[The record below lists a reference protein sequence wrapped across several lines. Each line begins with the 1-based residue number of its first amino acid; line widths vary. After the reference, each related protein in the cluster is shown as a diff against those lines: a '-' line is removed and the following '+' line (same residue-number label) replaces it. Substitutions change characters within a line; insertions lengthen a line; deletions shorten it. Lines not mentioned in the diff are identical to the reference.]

1 MGIEVHAFKMM
12 QAKFDRVTNK
22 MEKVLTLGRQQLH
35 IDLSK
40 ETGFKD
46 YSYGDYCE
54 KMLLEKFG
62 ATTVDSIDNS
72 DYEGA
77 SIIFDLSSN
86 ENTNNINY
94 FDTILDFGT
103 LEHIF
108 NFPNALQ
115 NIFQRSKVGTRIMHV
130 LPANNICGHGFWQFS
145 PELFFSLY
153 SIKNGFIDTS
163 VYLAEAFDKRRCYK
177 VNPLDGRQRINI
189 KSESEVFV
197 VVFTT
202 VNRLNIKVD
211 DLEVMQRDY
220 EYAWDGEEHSEE
232 TKLNQQK
239 TKFFR
244 SISFVKRFK
253 LIFSIFL
260 VIFRKIFK
268 KDEAISPSNKFLSE
282 HKYVRK

>member
-1 MGIEVHAFKMM
+1 
-12 QAKFDRVTNK
+12 
-22 MEKVLTLGRQQLH
+22 
-35 IDLSK
+35 
-40 ETGFKD
+40 
-46 YSYGDYCE
+46 
-54 KMLLEKFG
+54 
-62 ATTVDSIDNS
+62 
-72 DYEGA
+72 
-77 SIIFDLSSN
+77 
-86 ENTNNINY
+86 
-94 FDTILDFGT
+94 
-103 LEHIF
+103 
-108 NFPNALQ
+108 
-115 NIFQRSKVGTRIMHV
+115 V

-163 VYLAEAFDKRRCYK
+163 VYLAEAFDKSRCYK

-197 VVFTT
+197 IVFTT
-202 VNRLNIKVD
+202 VNRLNIKVN

-244 SISFVKRFK
+244 SLSFVKRFK

-268 KDEAISPSNKFLSE
+268 KDEAITPSNKFLSE
-282 HKYVRK
+282 HKY